1 MTLNNTIPCVVD
13 LDGTLISTDSLH
25 ESLLKLIFRHPFIVL
40 KFPFWLLSG
49 KASFKA
55 KVSSLIEINAATL
68 PYNSEL
74 IKWLAVQKSDGRS
87 IVLCTAADIKI
98 ADAISN
104 HLKIFDVI
112 MASDGDTN
120 LAGVNKGEAL
130 KNRFGEKGFDY
141 AGDSN
146 ADLEVWK
153 YARRAILV
161 GSRPALFRKVTDIC
175 EIDVVMP
182 NKNSSFLSTI
192 KALRLHQWVKNVL
205 LFVPILAA
213 HEISDVVLLF
223 DVVLGFVAFSLT
235 ASAVY
240 LVNDLADLDNDRGHP
255 RKCRRP
261 FAAGDIPLYHG
272 VALSPLLLS
281 VSFLIASYV
290 NNGFLLWLLAYLC
303 ITTLYTFVL
312 KKLVLVDCLTL
323 AFLYTLRIVAGAA
336 AIEQELSFWLVAFA
350 VFLFLSLAFIKRNAE
365 INSAEVMQNG
375 KISGRGY
382 IEGDGLLVLVMG
394 VAACYSSVMVFALYL
409 NSEAITLLY
418 KWPELM
424 WAQVP
429 IILFWMSWMWL
440 QSHRAKMHDDPLVFA
455 IKDKVSLI
463 CGLMFG
469 LVGVIASVGLPL

>member
-1 MTLNNTIPCVVD
+1 MD

-25 ESLLKLIFRHPFIVL
+25 ESVLKLMFKNPFIVL

-55 KVSSLIEINAATL
+55 KVSSLIEIDATTL

-74 IKWLAVQKSDGRS
+74 IEWLAVQKDGGRAL
-87 IVLCTAADIKI
+87 VLCTAADKKI
-98 ADAISN
+98 ANAISN
-104 HLKIFDVI
+104 YLQIFDVV
-112 MASDGDTN
+112 MASDGVSN

-141 AGDSN
+141 AGDSDV
-146 ADLEVWK
+146 DLEVWK
-153 YARRAILV
+153 YARKAILV
-161 GSRPALFRKVTDIC
+161 GSSPALCRKVTDIC
-175 EIDVVMP
+175 EIDAVMP
-182 NKNSSFLSTI
+182 NTNSSFLSII
-192 KALRLHQWVKNVL
+192 KALRLHQWAKNVL

-213 HEISDVVLLF
+213 HEISDVALLF
-223 DVVLGFVAFSLT
+223 NAALGFVAFSLT

-240 LVNDLADLDNDRGHP
+240 LVNDLADLDNDRGHS

-261 FAAGDIPLYHG
+261 FAAGDIPLYYG
-272 VALSPLLLS
+272 VFLSPLLLT

-290 NNGFLLWLLAYLC
+290 NNGFLLWLVAYLC

-323 AFLYTLRIVAGAA
+323 AFLYTLRIMAGAA
-336 AIEQELSFWLVAFA
+336 AIEQVISFWLVAFA

-365 INSAEVMQNG
+365 ISSADVMENG
-375 KISGRGY
+375 QISGRGY
-382 IEGDGLLVLVMG
+382 SKGDGPLVLVMG
-394 VAACYSSVMVFALYL
+394 VAACYSSVTVFALYL

-418 KWPELM
+418 KLPEVM

-429 IILFWMSWMWL
+429 ILLFWMSWMWL
-440 QSHRAKMHDDPLVFA
+440 QSHRANMHDDPLVFA
-455 IKDKVSLI
+455 MKDKVSLI

>member
-1 MTLNNTIPCVVD
+1 MNNTIPCVVD

-25 ESLLKLIFRHPFIVL
+25 ESVLKLMFMNPFIVL
-40 KFPFWLLSG
+40 KFVFWLLSG
-49 KASFKA
+49 KARFKA
-55 KVSSLIEINAATL
+55 KVSSLIEIDAATL

-74 IKWLAVQKSDGRS
+74 IEWLVVQKDGGRAL
-87 IVLCTAADIKI
+87 VLCTAADKKI

-104 HLKIFDVI
+104 HLQIFDEVL
-112 MASDGDTN
+112 ASDGVSN
-120 LAGVNKGEAL
+120 LAGANKGEAL

-141 AGDSN
+141 AGDSDV
-146 ADLEVWK
+146 DLGVWK
-153 YARRAILV
+153 FARKAILV
-161 GSRPALFRKVTDIC
+161 GCSPALCQKVTDIC
-175 EIDVVMP
+175 EIDAVMP
-182 NKNSSFLSTI
+182 NKNANFLSII
-192 KALRLHQWVKNVL
+192 KALRLHQWAKNVL

-213 HEISDVVLLF
+213 HEISDVGLLF
-223 DVVLGFVAFSLT
+223 NVALAFVAFGLT

-240 LVNDLADLDNDRGHP
+240 LVNDLADLDNDRRHP
-255 RKCRRP
+255 RKSRRP
-261 FAAGDIPLYHG
+261 FAAGDIPLLYG
-272 VALSPLLLS
+272 VFLSPLLLT

-290 NNGFLLWLLAYLC
+290 NNGFLLWLVAYLC

-336 AIEQELSFWLVAFA
+336 VIEQELSFWLIAFA
-350 VFLFLSLAFIKRNAE
+350 VFLFLSLAFIKRNSE
-365 INSAEVMQNG
+365 INSVEVIRNG
-375 KISGRGY
+375 EISGRGY
-382 IEGDGLLVLVMG
+382 SESDGLLVLVMG
-394 VAACYSSVMVFALYL
+394 VAACYSSVTVFALYL

-418 KWPELM
+418 KLPEVM

-429 IILFWMSWMWL
+429 TLLFWMSWMWL
-440 QSHRAKMHDDPLVFA
+440 QSHRANMHDDPLVFA